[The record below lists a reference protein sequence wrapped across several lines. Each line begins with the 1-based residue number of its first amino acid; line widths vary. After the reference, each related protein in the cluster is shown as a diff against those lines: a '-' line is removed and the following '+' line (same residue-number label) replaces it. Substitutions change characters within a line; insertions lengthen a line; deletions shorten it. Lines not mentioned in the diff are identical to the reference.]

1 MQLKEMLE
9 ESKLKGEE
17 IMPTLAQRWREEGMQ
32 QGFLLDK
39 QEVLIMQLDTRFRLG
54 ENEKQLIR
62 DIKEA
67 DKLDAALR
75 LVVTA
80 QTKEEILKK
89 LVFN

>member
-1 MQLKEMLE
+1 
-9 ESKLKGEE
+9 
-17 IMPTLAQRWREEGMQ
+17 
-32 QGFLLDK
+32 
-39 QEVLIMQLDTRFRLG
+39 LG

-62 DIKEA
+62 EVKEP

-89 LVFN
+89 LTFN